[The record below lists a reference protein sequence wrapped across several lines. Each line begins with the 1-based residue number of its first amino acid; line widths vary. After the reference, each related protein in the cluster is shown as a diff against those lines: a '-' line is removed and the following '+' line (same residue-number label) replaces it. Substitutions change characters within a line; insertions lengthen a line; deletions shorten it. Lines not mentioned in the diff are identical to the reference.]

1 MGNFPSFSGNHSPEL
16 HERFDEKIQEAVQ
29 SKWLRLPSA
38 NLRHLPAVLPSGS
51 LPNLNETLK
60 GIDLHS
66 NELQYFPALH
76 LPNLTSLNLWGNN
89 MLSASFD
96 RRTVP
101 RRDRSRLPG
110 RNFSASNVARKRS
123 SGRGA
128 FQLDSPNRDPE
139 ELKADE
145 MEGPF
150 AFMPKLDSL
159 DLGLN
164 QMTYLPPSIAQ
175 CAVLSQLTL
184 TGNFLTGDNDLTPLM
199 ALSQL
204 NSLDL
209 DLNRLTCI
217 PAMVYTDKKKL
228 YTLLLRGNR
237 IEVVPMQISQLEA
250 LSKLSLADNV
260 IKEIEQ
266 GAFNTLTQLKT
277 LYLFNNLLCT
287 LPPDFASQLGSL
299 TTLYLQ
305 HNLLEHLPPLH
316 SLASLRELNVSHNK
330 LTSLPSVEG
339 LTSLTQLDLSHN
351 RLNSLPVSFGALSQL
366 RSLDASFNELYNL
379 PVGFA
384 RLQRLTRLNLSG
396 NCFTTGGNKILPHT
410 FDEEGNP
417 DQPLPV
423 TAEGLQPLWS
433 LGRLEEVY
441 LALNFINSLPSLAL
455 KNLTRLATLNLAH
468 NNISL
473 KMLPLTTFEEEDQS
487 LETSEEKEEPYA
499 PSLAI
504 RALFLN
510 GNKIRSFPLTQLLP
524 LRHTLETLCISGN
537 PIESL
542 PSEISQ
548 FTKLKYLALTVPPK
562 SALRDRRTRK
572 RERRSRSTTMKY
584 TSYRLGCLQELSLSS
599 LYVGTHYAGGI
610 SDFSRSTLN
619 DPPPLCDESGVE
631 PSEDTPSNSQRPFHS
646 APLLDSSQD
655 ATDIMST
662 LQYTDVPYFDAFP
675 AFSCAAERVGSLKD
689 RPYGYAL
696 VTGSSHDLEDCVHF
710 ATIEVPSCS
719 VSMDV
724 IHLFDGHGGVEAAL
738 FIQKHLAQV
747 VSSFVQVCLAS
758 NHLTITE
765 SEETNN
771 AIGRAIINAY
781 IDCDRSLKKEME
793 RQESPAMNTG
803 STSLTIILVENMLYC
818 ANAGDSRAVLAT
830 FCDYL
835 PVNEEKADE
844 AVLEKPSRSLAR
856 LEGANINYEESSHP
870 LSSIRVSF
878 DHKPSVDQE
887 RRRVRRNGGALV
899 ASMTGSC
906 SYRLAQ
912 ANGPSTLAVAR
923 AFGDFQLRPYVSVE
937 PDIFC
942 HRVDAYD
949 QFIVMG
955 SDGLWD
961 VIPDRSCVDIVT
973 EILHQLNVEQSIPLK
988 EACHM
993 AASEVR
999 DLAHS
1004 LGSQDD
1010 ISVIIIPLN
1019 WNHDNVIDNYFLA
1032 PEEDENSSG
1041 SNSASKSSKKKK
1053 KKKKRNFR
1061 RDSVALEL

>member
-1 MGNFPSFSGNHSPEL
+1 MGNFPSFSGGHSPEL
-16 HERFDEKIQEAVQ
+16 HERFDEKIQEAIQ

-38 NLRHLPAVLPSGS
+38 NLRNLPAVLPSGS

-66 NELQYFPALH
+66 NELLYFPTLH

-89 MLSASFD
+89 MQVAAFE

-110 RNFSASNVARKRS
+110 RNYSASQISRKRA

-145 MEGPF
+145 LEGPF

-164 QMTYLPPSIAQ
+164 QMTHLPPSLSQ
-175 CAVLSQLTL
+175 CVVLSQLTL
-184 TGNFLTGDNDLTPLM
+184 TGNFLTGADDLIPLG

-209 DLNRLTCI
+209 DLNRLNCI
-217 PAMVYTDKKKL
+217 PAVIYTDKKKL
-228 YTLLLRGNR
+228 YTLALRGNR
-237 IEVVPMQISQLEA
+237 IETVPAQINQLEA
-250 LSKLSLADNV
+250 LCKLSLADNV
-260 IKEIEQ
+260 IKEVEQ
-266 GAFNTLTQLKT
+266 GAFNTFSALKT

-287 LPPDFASQLGSL
+287 LPPDFASQLQSL
-299 TTLYLQ
+299 TTLCLQ
-305 HNLLEHLPPLH
+305 NNLLEHLPPLN
-316 SLASLRELNVSHNK
+316 SMSNLREMNVSNNK

-351 RLNSLPVSFGALSQL
+351 RLNSLPVSFGSLCQL
-366 RSLDASFNELYNL
+366 RFLDASFNELYHL

-384 RLQRLTRLNLSG
+384 RLQRLARLNLTG
-396 NCFTTGGNKILPHT
+396 NCFTTGGNKILTQT
-410 FDEEGNP
+410 FDEDGHPNS
-417 DQPLPV
+417 PLPV
-423 TAEGLQPLWS
+423 TAEGLQSLWS
-433 LGRLEEVY
+433 LGNLEELY
-441 LALNFINSLPSLAL
+441 LGLNFISHLPSLAL
-455 KNLTRLATLNLAH
+455 KNLTRLSTLNLAH
-468 NNISL
+468 NNLAL
-473 KMLPLTTFEEEDQS
+473 KALPLFVFDD
-487 LETSEEKEEPYA
+487 SEESEGEEVPLS
-499 PSLAI
+499 SLTL
-504 RALFLN
+504 RAVFLN
-510 GNKIRSFPLTQLLP
+510 GNKLRAFPLSQLLP
-524 LRHTLETLCISGN
+524 LRQTLESLCISGN
-537 PIESL
+537 PIESI
-542 PSEISQ
+542 PAEITQ
-548 FTKLKYLALTVPPK
+548 FTKLTHLALTVPPK
-562 SALRDRRTRK
+562 STMRLRGGRKKERKTRTS
-572 RERRSRSTTMKY
+572 ECKY
-584 TSYRLGCLQELSLSS
+584 TSYQLGHLLELPLKS
-599 LYVGTHYAGGI
+599 LYVGTHYTG
-610 SDFSRSTLN
+610 SVRDFSLASA
-619 DPPPLCDESGVE
+619 DPRPLCDESGVE
-631 PSEDTPSNSQRPFHS
+631 ASEDSSSKAQRPFHS
-646 APLLDSSQD
+646 EPLLDPSSSQD
-655 ATDIMST
+655 APTFGS
-662 LQYTDVPYFDAFP
+662 LQYTDIPYLSAFP
-675 AFSCAAERVGSLKD
+675 AFSCSAERVGYLRD

-710 ATIEVPSCS
+710 ATLDVPSCS
-719 VSMDV
+719 LSLDL
-724 IHLFDGHGGVEAAL
+724 IQLFDGHGGVEAAL

-747 VSSFVQVCLAS
+747 VGSFLQVCLATS
-758 NHLTITE
+758 HLTISE
-765 SEETNN
+765 SEECNN
-771 AIGRAIINAY
+771 AIGRAIINSY
-781 IDCDRSLKKEME
+781 IDCDRSLKKELE
-793 RQESPAMNTG
+793 RQGSEAYNTG
-803 STSLTIILVENMLYC
+803 STSLTIVLAENMLYC

-856 LEGANINYEESSHP
+856 LEGANINYDEYSRP
-870 LSSIRVSF
+870 MSSIRVSF

-887 RRRVRRNGGALV
+887 RRRVRRNGGALL

-923 AFGDFQLRPYVSVE
+923 AFGDFQMRPFVSVE

-988 EACHM
+988 EACHI
-993 AASEVR
+993 AASEIR

-1010 ISVIIIPLN
+1010 ISVIIVPLN
-1019 WNHDNVIDNYFLA
+1019 WNHENCIDNYFVA
-1032 PEEDENSSG
+1032 PDEEENSS
-1041 SNSASKSSKKKK
+1041 SSSSKSKRRR
-1053 KKKKRNFR
+1053 KKKKRHFR